1 MLRYAAD
8 RRTMVW
14 SFILFPSVIA
24 IQYAMPQLAGW
35 MLPIGL
41 YMGFCYG
48 VFSHN
53 HNHTP
58 TFVKKSHNTLFAA
71 YLSFIYGYPTFAW
84 IPTHNLNHHR
94 FVNKAGDAT
103 ITWRYSRENTWTV
116 AWTYFFVSSYWQAG
130 PIKEYLAKAK
140 AKHPKLYRQ
149 AIGQY
154 VALIVGQVSML
165 ALAVRLHGTRTGLW
179 VYTSAL
185 LLPGFFALWSM
196 MFINYIQH
204 VHCDPW
210 SKHNHS
216 RNFVSPYANYVV
228 FNAGYHAAHHENSG
242 MHWSELPGAHAKIA
256 DQIDPELRQASIF
269 WFCIRSYL
277 LGAFSDRFRTKQVGR
292 AADDPPNGELSLETA
307 EVAAEELG
315 VNAQMA

>member
-8 RRTMVW
+8 RRTMFWAFV
-14 SFILFPSVIA
+14 LFPSVAAVQFIW
-24 IQYAMPQLAGW
+24 PQLAGW

-48 VFSHN
+48 VFSHY

-58 TFVKKSHNTLFAA
+58 IFARKRHNALFAA
-71 YLSFIYGYPTFAW
+71 YLSFFYGYPTFAW

-94 FVNKAGDAT
+94 FVNKPGDAT
-103 ITWRYSRENTWTV
+103 ITWRYSRQNTWTV

-130 PIKEYLAKAK
+130 PIKEYLGKAK
-140 AKHPKLYRQ
+140 ARNPKLYRQ

-154 VALIVGQVSML
+154 VAVFGGQLAML
-165 ALAVRLHGTRTGLW
+165 VLAIALHGAKTGTW
-179 VYTSAL
+179 VYASAF
-185 LLPGFFALWSM
+185 LLPAFFALWSM

-216 RNFVSPYANYVV
+216 RNFVSPYANFLV
-228 FNAGYHAAHHENSG
+228 FNSGYHSVHHENSG
-242 MHWSELPGAHAKIA
+242 AHWSELPAMHEKIA
-256 DQIDPELRQASIF
+256 DQIDPALNQASIF
-269 WFCIRSYL
+269 GFCIRSYL
-277 LGAFSDRFRTKQVGR
+277 LGAFSSRFRTKQVGR
-292 AADDPPNGELSLETA
+292 SADSPPEGELSLQTA
-307 EVAAEELG
+307 EVGAEDLG